1 MITRPE
7 SPVYLRAID
16 EGDLEP
22 VHRWHNDAALYASL
36 VGTSVPTSLATELAW
51 LQRVSA
57 WSEQARNF
65 ALCAHEDDRLIGLC
79 YLRDIDWTHRRTELH
94 ILIGDDRDRGRG
106 FGRGAVDLLIDHAFD
121 TLGLARVY
129 LHVLAGNAAARRLYA
144 ACGFLEEGRLRGHA
158 FKNGRWEDVLVMGVL
173 RDERTPVER
182 PA

>member
-16 EGDLEP
+16 EVDLDP
-22 VHRWHNDAALYASL
+22 VHRWHNDPALYASL
-36 VGTSVPTSLATELAW
+36 VGTFVPSSLATERAW
-51 LQRVSA
+51 LERVSA
-57 WSEQARNF
+57 WSEHARNF

-79 YLRDIDWTHRRTELH
+79 YLRDIEWTHRRSELH

-106 FGRGAVDLLIDHAFD
+106 LGRAAVDLLLDHAFD

-129 LHVLAGNAAARRLYA
+129 LQVLAGNVAARRLYA

-158 FKNGRWEDVLVMGVL
+158 FKNGRSEDVLVMGML
-173 RDERTPVER
+173 RDERTTAEG

>member
-22 VHRWHNDAALYASL
+22 VHAWHNDPDLYASL
-36 VGTSVPTSLATELAW
+36 VGTFVPTNLSTERAW

-57 WSEQARNF
+57 WSAEARNF
-65 ALCAHEDDRLIGLC
+65 ALCAREDDRLIGLC
-79 YLRDIDWTHRRTELH
+79 YLREIDWTHRRTELH
-94 ILIGDDRDRGRG
+94 ILIGDARNRGRG
-106 FGRGAVDLLIDHAFD
+106 FGRAAVDLLLDHAFD

-129 LHVLAGNAAARRLYA
+129 LHVLAANAAARRLYA

-158 FKNGRWEDVLVMGVL
+158 FKDGRWEDVLVMGVL
-173 RDERTPVER
+173 RDERTPAR
-182 PA
+182 GPA

>member
-1 MITRPE
+1 MITRPDG
-7 SPVYLRAID
+7 PVYLRAID
-16 EGDLEP
+16 EDDLEL

-36 VGTSVPTSLATELAW
+36 VGAFAPTSLATERAW

-65 ALCAHEDDRLIGLC
+65 ALCAREDDRLIGLC
-79 YLRDIDWTHRRTELH
+79 YLRDIDWTHRRAELH

-106 FGRGAVDLLIDHAFD
+106 FGRAAVELLLDHAFD

-129 LHVLAGNAAARRLYA
+129 LHVLAGNAAACRVYA
-144 ACGFLEEGRLRGHA
+144 ACGFVEEGRLRGHA
-158 FKNGRWEDVLVMGVL
+158 FKAGRWEDVLVMGV
-173 RDERTPVER
+173 RSDERRSAAR